1 MVGVEMLRALLSCLL
16 INMSILDN
24 YVGYLCWFS
33 NILDFNVGFLCQ
45 VLMLYIIS
53 IFMSNINVIFV
64 CHNIMLNGQLFL
76 MLYFYVV

>member
-1 MVGVEMLRALLSCLL
+1 MVGVEMLTALLPCLL
-16 INMSILDN
+16 INMSILEN
-24 YVGYLCWFS
+24 YVGYLCWIS

-64 CHNIMLNGQLFL
+64 CHNIMLNCQLFL

>member
-1 MVGVEMLRALLSCLL
+1 MVGVEMLTALLPCLF
-16 INMSILDN
+16 INMSILEN
-24 YVGYLCWFS
+24 YVGYLCWIS